1 MEGFPKLQLQ
11 HMDAL
16 LTMTVPHLVFS
27 ITKSGNAVRPD
38 LITYDIVGDDQI
50 DQAIKI
56 VQQTP
61 K

>member
-1 MEGFPKLQLQ
+1 
-11 HMDAL
+11 MDAL
-16 LTMTVPHLVFS
+16 FTVTVAHLVFS
-27 ITKSGNAVRPD
+27 ITKSGNAARPD